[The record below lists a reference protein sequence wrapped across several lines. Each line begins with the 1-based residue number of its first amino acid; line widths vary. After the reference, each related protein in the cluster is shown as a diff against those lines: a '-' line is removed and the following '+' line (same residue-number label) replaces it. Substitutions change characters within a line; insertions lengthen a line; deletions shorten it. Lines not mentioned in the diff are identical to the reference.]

1 MTTTHHRTARGDS
14 KQAQAPPSEAQPIL
28 NQRGPE
34 IQKYG
39 TVRFMP
45 IGLDEQAR
53 QKSVDLLNQLLADT
67 ITLYSMY
74 KKHHWQVMG
83 PTFYELHL
91 LFDKHAAEQ
100 LALVDTIAERI
111 QALGGVATGMPADVA
126 EQTRIDRP
134 PKGSEGV
141 PVMISRLLDAHELIC
156 TEVREDIDLT
166 DESKDWGT
174 NDLLMSDV
182 LRLHEIQVWFLA
194 QHLVDVPLVQASNGR

>member
-53 QKSVDLLNQLLADT
+53 QKSGDLLNQLLADT

>member
-1 MTTTHHRTARGDS
+1 MTTTQHRSARADS
-14 KQAQAPPSEAQPIL
+14 KHTQASASAAQPIL

-83 PTFYELHL
+83 PTFYQLHL
-91 LFDKHAAEQ
+91 LFDKHATEQ
-100 LALVDTIAERI
+100 LALVDLIAERI
-111 QALGGVATGMPADVA
+111 QTLGGLATGMPADVA
-126 EQTRIDRP
+126 EQTCLDRP
-134 PKGSEGV
+134 PKGSEEV

-156 TEVREDIDLT
+156 GEVREGIDLT

-182 LRLHEIQVWFLA
+182 LRLHELQVWFLA
-194 QHLVDVPLVQASNGR
+194 QHLVDVPLVQAGDGR

>member
-1 MTTTHHRTARGDS
+1 MTTTQHRSARADS
-14 KQAQAPPSEAQPIL
+14 KHTQASASAAQPIL

-53 QKSVDLLNQLLADT
+53 QKSADLLNQLLADT

-83 PTFYELHL
+83 PTFYQLHL
-91 LFDKHAAEQ
+91 LFDKHADEQ
-100 LALVDTIAERI
+100 LALVDLIAERI
-111 QALGGVATGMPADVA
+111 QTLGGLATGMPADVA
-126 EQTRIDRP
+126 ELTRVERP
-134 PKGSEGV
+134 PKGSEEV
-141 PVMISRLLDAHELIC
+141 PIMISRLLDAHELIC
-156 TEVREDIDLT
+156 SEVREGIDLT

-182 LRLHEIQVWFLA
+182 LRLHELQVWFLA
-194 QHLVDVPLVQASNGR
+194 QHLVDAPLVHASDGR

>member
-1 MTTTHHRTARGDS
+1 MTTTHHRAARADG
-14 KQAQAPPSEAQPIL
+14 KPTQAGKSEAQPIL

-83 PTFYELHL
+83 PTFYQLHL
-91 LFDKHAAEQ
+91 LFDKHAEEQ

-126 EQTRIDRP
+126 EQTRVERP

-141 PVMISRLLDAHELIC
+141 PVMISRLLDAHEIIC
-156 TEVREDIDLT
+156 SEVREAIDLT

-194 QHLVDVPLVQASNGR
+194 QHLVDVPLVHANDGH

>member
-28 NQRGPE
+28 SQRGPE